1 MLMNFI
7 LDMSCTIPYGKKQIN
22 FKIPIGIKIDT
33 VIPNQTTSV
42 SSIYKRTLDSILS
55 PINSPPLLELVKGK
69 KSICIVVT
77 DITRECP
84 DKELLIPILEVI
96 EKEIKRENVTI
107 LIASGMHKNMSPEE
121 KVEKYGK
128 NIFDNY
134 RVIDHNAKDENN
146 LISLGNTK
154 NGTPVKISK
163 IVKESDFV
171 ISLGVV
177 EPHQFAGYSGGYKTV
192 SIGLAGDE
200 TISFTHSAMMLKKS
214 NIRVGKMDD
223 NPIQEEII
231 EIGKKIGLDF
241 LVNVILG
248 INKEVVAI
256 EAGEP
261 VETHKSLI
269 KKARQLFEIP
279 IKKPYNVVLCGVGY
293 PRDSNLYQTTR
304 AASYLFFAHKSVIQ
318 EGGYIIIPAKCEEG
332 AGKGI
337 GEKRFFS
344 MLKNNS
350 IEEILKKTE
359 PFKAGEQRAFFI
371 ASVLKKCKIIIV
383 GSKNPEIISEAK
395 MIPAKNMEQALDL
408 VKKQL
413 GNNIEILL
421 VPNALSILPIVQ

>member
-1 MLMNFI
+1 
-7 LDMSCTIPYGKKQIN
+7 MSYTISYGKEQII
-22 FKIPIGIKIDT
+22 FKIPAGIKIDS
-33 VIPNQTTSV
+33 VIPKQTTTIT
-42 SSIYKRTLDSILS
+42 SIYKKTLEAIKS
-55 PINSPPLLELVKGK
+55 PVNSLPLLKLIEEK
-69 KSICIVVT
+69 KSVCIVVT
-77 DITRECP
+77 DITRVCP
-84 DKELLIPILEVI
+84 DKELLVPILEVI
-96 EKEIKRENVTI
+96 EKEIKRENITI
-107 LIASGMHKNMSPEE
+107 LIASGMHKQMSYVE

-128 NIFDNY
+128 EILDNY
-134 RVIDHNAKDENN
+134 RVIDHNAKDENS

-154 NGTPVKISK
+154 NGTPIKISK
-163 IVKESDFV
+163 ILKESDFV

-200 TISFTHSAMMLKKS
+200 TISFTHSSKMLKKS
-214 NIRVGKMDD
+214 SIRVGKIED

-248 INKEVVAI
+248 INKEVLAI
-256 EAGEP
+256 EAGDP
-261 VETHKSLI
+261 IETHRSLI
-269 KKARQLFEIP
+269 TKARKLFEIP
-279 IKKPYNVVLCGVGY
+279 IKKSYNVVLCGVGY
-293 PRDSNLYQTTR
+293 PRDSNLYQITR
-304 AASYLFFAHKSVIQ
+304 AASYLFFAHKPVIQ

-383 GSKNPEIISEAK
+383 GSKNPEIISEGK

-413 GNNIEILL
+413 NNNIEMLF
-421 VPNALSILPIVQ
+421 VPNALTILPIVE